1 MAEKVPDGVEMG
13 SHSRVTF
20 SISFSIGKV
29 GEVLTLH
36 FGPVLGHFV
45 QMKVPSE
52 SDMRE
57 SYVMPM
63 PPPNVT
69 GRLAINELT
78 GINTRF
84 E

>member
-1 MAEKVPDGVEMG
+1 M
-13 SHSRVTF
+13 TF
-20 SISFSIGKV
+20 CAN
-29 GEVLTLH
+29 EVL
-36 FGPVLGHFV
+36 
-45 QMKVPSE
+45 KVPSE
-52 SDMRE
+52 SDERE

-78 GINTRF
+78 VVTGINTRF